1 MIVIAAVTL
10 AIGIATS
17 LTSVNELNASFAAK
31 KGDGALF
38 LVESCV
44 EDALLS
50 LNEKGILPAEV
61 SLPQGVCSLIL
72 DSQSGQNFVFTA
84 QGSFSGHSQSIQV
97 SATRNSSVVIDRWI
111 DVN

>member
-1 MIVIAAVTL
+1 M
-10 AIGIATS
+10 G
-17 LTSVNELNASFAAK
+17 EK
-31 KGDGALF
+31 KGDGVLF